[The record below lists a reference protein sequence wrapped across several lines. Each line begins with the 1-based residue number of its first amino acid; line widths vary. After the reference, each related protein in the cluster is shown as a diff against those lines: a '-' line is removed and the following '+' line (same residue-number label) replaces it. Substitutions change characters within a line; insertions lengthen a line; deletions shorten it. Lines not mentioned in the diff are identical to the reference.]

1 MENQLF
7 NFISIGK
14 TLLENQSLWI
24 YYFLP
29 SASPALSPSHNKQY
43 GENEKTIIALNAPAT
58 IQSELTGYLK
68 PKFWIIAIVHFGKR
82 KTEIL
87 YFWLVINWRL
97 VVWMENYTMKPYV
110 WITIR
115 LYGRLLSVWPKR
127 KHQKMLVKRS
137 EESLLKMQ
145 WHVPIRFSLLP
156 AFQTPLC
163 SIQPWPQANQVF
175 PSPTPFSLVN
185 VNHEW

>member
-68 PKFWIIAIVHFGKR
+68 PKFWIIAIVRFGKR

-97 VVWMENYTMKPYV
+97 VVWMENYTMKPYGL
-110 WITIR
+110 ITIR
-115 LYGRLLSVWPKR
+115 FYWRLLSVW
-127 KHQKMLVKRS
+127 
-137 EESLLKMQ
+137 
-145 WHVPIRFSLLP
+145 HVPIRLASLL
-156 AFQTPLC
+156 AFQTLSAPSNLDITSDQPSFSVAHTLLPRKC
-163 SIQPWPQANQVF
+163 QPWMIANV
-175 PSPTPFSLVN
+175 SN
-185 VNHEW
+185 